1 SLYRVEWSTSVPAV
15 EVGDVRFVELVG
27 GADVVVSA
35 HELAVRALELVR
47 ESDARVVFV
56 TRGVVGGADPAAAV
70 VWGLVRSAQRE
81 LPGRF
86 WLVDVEGDG
95 DPVVTDEPEVVVRG
109 GEAFAARLV
118 RAAADEGGVRSW
130 DADGL
135 VVITGGTGGL
145 GALVARHVVAECG
158 VRRLLLLSRR
168 GPAAEGVSELVAE
181 LAGLGADAEVVAC
194 DVGDRA
200 SLARVLDGRVVSGV
214 VHAAGVLDDGVLEG
228 MTPQRL
234 DGVLRPKAD
243 AAWYLHELVGDVDQF
258 VVFSSV
264 AGVFGSAGQ
273 ANYAAAN
280 AFLDALAVHRR
291 ALGWSGVSLAW
302 GPWEQGAGMTEQLA
316 AADVARMRRS
326 GVLPLASAEGLALF
340 DAAGGPAMVPVKL
353 DLAALRASGDV
364 PALLRGLV
372 RTPARR

>member
-1 SLYRVEWSTSVPAV
+1 RV
-15 EVGDVRFVELVG
+15 VELVG
-27 GADVVVSA
+27 GVDVVASA
-35 HELAVRALELVR
+35 HVLAVRALELVR
-47 ESDARVVFV
+47 EPGSRVVFV
-56 TRGVVGGADPAAAV
+56 TRGVVSGADPAAAV

-86 WLVDVEGDG
+86 WLVDVEGGG
-95 DPVVTDEPEVVVRG
+95 DPVVTGEPEVVVRG

-118 RAAADEGGVRSW
+118 RAEGGGSRSW
-130 DADGL
+130 GADGL
-135 VVITGGTGGL
+135 VLITGGTGGL
-145 GALVARHVVAECG
+145 GALVARHVVAEHG

-168 GPAAEGVSELVAE
+168 GPAAEGVAELVAE

-200 SLARVLDGRVVSGV
+200 ALAEVLDGRVVSGV
-214 VHAAGVLDDGVLEG
+214 VHAAGVLDDGVLESL
-228 MTPQRL
+228 TPQRL
-234 DGVLRPKAD
+234 DGVLGPKAD
-243 AAWYLHELVGDVDQF
+243 AAWYLHELVGDVDRF

-264 AGVFGSAGQ
+264 AGVFGAAGQ

-302 GPWEQGAGMTEQLA
+302 GPWEQGAGMTGQLA

-326 GVLPLASAEGLALF
+326 GVLPLAAAEALALF
-340 DAAGGPAMVPVKL
+340 DTATDPAMVPVKL
-353 DLAALRASGDV
+353 DLTALRASGEV
-364 PALLRGLV
+364 PALLRGLT
-372 RTPARR
+372 RTPT

>member
-1 SLYRVEWSTSVPAV
+1 
-15 EVGDVRFVELVG
+15 VELVG
-27 GADVVVSA
+27 GADVVASV

-47 ESDARVVFV
+47 EPDARVVFV

-118 RAAADEGGVRSW
+118 RAGADEGERQPWSG
-130 DADGL
+130 DGL

-145 GALVARHVVAECG
+145 GALVARHVVAERG

-200 SLARVLDGRVVSGV
+200 ALAKVLDGRVVSGV
-214 VHAAGVLDDGVLEG
+214 VHAAGVVDDGVLEG

-243 AAWYLHELVGDVDQF
+243 AAWHLHELVGDVDQF

-316 AADVARMRRS
+316 ASDVARMRRS
-326 GVLPLASAEGLALF
+326 GVLPLESAEGLALF

-353 DLAALRASGDV
+353 DLAALRDSGEI